1 MKKQSL
7 FFISIMAGM
16 MVCSCSASKED
27 FSCSSDGRIWFRSSD
42 IRLRFDPNMVVAVY
56 VLHEKAALNVVDEAT
71 KPADFIVVDGKEVT
85 GFAVDKDRVRKEP
98 VETLF
103 GKGNRLTVT
112 GIADLGGG
120 MKIEKTITVEL
131 YEKFPDAALITAEY
145 RNTGIT
151 ELTIGTVVSGYLKM
165 DASRFDRDAE
175 PFDFW
180 SWQGASVEWGL
191 DCVFRLKDGFSRE
204 NWMGVQPE
212 TKTGGGV
219 PFVDL
224 WQKSG
229 GVAIAH
235 LEKEPQLVSF
245 PVKVDASGMVNIS
258 IEKKTDRKLAPG
270 ESLTGIKTAIIV
282 HSLDY
287 FNALRTYS
295 RLMAAQGLK
304 MKQPSEG
311 AHEASWCSWGYLTDF
326 SLDDIYGTLPKVKE
340 MGIRWVVLDDRWWD
354 KYGDWN
360 PRNYTFPGGEKQVK
374 EFVDSLHSQGFLVRI
389 WWAPSPVQPDV
400 LPSFKGSV
408 DPGMAKV
415 ANDHPEWL
423 VMNEDGSY
431 ARDNRDMYQL
441 CPAVSEV
448 HEYLKELTTR
458 FIRDWGFDGHKL
470 DAFYVVQ
477 PCYNPDHH
485 HSDPGESF
493 RKFPQLIQTIYETSK
508 ALKPGSVTMICN
520 CGTTQDFYQQLYTD
534 QPAVSD
540 PTSGEQVRRRI
551 KSMKALWGPGTP
563 IDADHVE
570 HIRISGDMNDKSN
583 TARVGRDFASAT
595 GPGGVIGTKFTW
607 PAGPANMQLT
617 PEKEQHWKKW
627 TQLYR
632 EKILSKGTYLN
643 LYDLVYDRPETH
655 LIKKGQVLYYAF
667 YADDWKGTVELRGL
681 ESKKYRVYDYVNQ
694 VDLGKIKGPVAKIST
709 SFSKHLLIECT
720 PLD

>member
-1 MKKQSL
+1 MKKRYL

-16 MVCSCSASKED
+16 MVCSCCASKED
-27 FSCSSDGRIWFRSSD
+27 FSCSSDGTIWFRNPD
-42 IRLRFDPNMVVAVY
+42 IYLRFDPNMVVAVY
-56 VLHEKAALNVVDEAT
+56 DPSEKAALNVVDEVT
-71 KPADFIVVDGKEVT
+71 KPADFIVIDGKEVT
-85 GFAVDKDRVRKEP
+85 DFAVDKDRIKKES

-103 GKGNRLTVT
+103 GKGIRLTVT
-112 GIADLGGG
+112 GVADLDGRI
-120 MKIEKTITVEL
+120 KIGKTLTVEL
-131 YEKFPDAALITAEY
+131 YENFPDAALITAEY
-145 RNTGIT
+145 RNAGIT
-151 ELTIGTVVSGYLKM
+151 ELTVGTVVSGCLKM
-165 DASRFDRDAE
+165 DASRFNPDAE

-191 DCVFRLKDGFSRE
+191 DEVIRLEDGFSRE
-204 NWMGVQPE
+204 NWMGVQPK

-224 WQKSG
+224 WQKTG

-235 LEKEPQLVSF
+235 LEPEPQLVSF
-245 PVKVDASGMVNIS
+245 PVKVDAGQMVNVS
-258 IEKKTDRKLAPG
+258 IEKKMDRKLAPG

-282 HSLDY
+282 HTLDY

-295 RLMAAQGLK
+295 QLMAAQGLK
-304 MKQPSEG
+304 MRQPSGWAYES
-311 AHEASWCSWGYLTDF
+311 SWCSWGYLTDF
-326 SLDDIYGTLPKVKE
+326 TLDDIYGTLPAVKE

-374 EFVDSLHSQGFLVRI
+374 EFVDSLHSQGFLARI

-400 LPSFKGSV
+400 LPSFTGSA
-408 DPGMAKV
+408 DSGMAKV
-415 ANDHPEWL
+415 AKDHPEWL

-431 ARDNRDMYQL
+431 ARDNRDKYQL
-441 CPAVSEV
+441 CPAVPEV

-458 FIRDWGFDGHKL
+458 FIRDWDFDGHKL

-477 PCYNPDHH
+477 PCCNPAHH
-485 HSDPGESF
+485 HSDPGESY

-508 ALKPGSVTMICN
+508 VIKPGSVTMICN

-540 PTSGEQVRRRI
+540 PTSAEQVRRRI
-551 KSMKALWGPGTP
+551 KSMKALWGPDAP

-570 HIRISGDMNDKSN
+570 HIRISGDMNDKSD
-583 TARVGRDFASAT
+583 TARVGRDFATAI

-617 PEKEQHWKKW
+617 LGKEQHWKKW
-627 TQLYR
+627 TKLYH
-632 EKILSKGTYLN
+632 EKMLSKGTYLN
-643 LYDLVYDRPETH
+643 LYDVVYDRPETH
-655 LIKKGQVLYYAF
+655 VIKKGQVLYYAF
-667 YADDWKGTVELRGL
+667 YADEWQGTIELRGL

-694 VDLGKIKGPVAKIST
+694 LDLGKIKGPVAKISS
-709 SFSKHLLIECT
+709 SFSKHLLIECI
-720 PLD
+720 PLE